1 MLQPGC
7 CTWSCCVGG
16 CEDPFA
22 ENQRWLAPLDSLV
35 DEKKNKGLLEIS
47 ETRRSKQNNHLN
59 FGPSSLPHPKVMVK
73 GEWLLQF
80 IKQVKVH
87 HRKPWTQRPC
97 FRPHLTSCAR
107 TACWAANSIAGVLEV
122 MVAKLVVGRDCTMLG
137 SQGNH
142 LDQVNVLLASIY
154 KHLPASCCL
163 NSRYVSLIQP
173 ISPKGI
179 PIWFV

>member
-16 CEDPFA
+16 YEDPFA

-47 ETRRSKQNNHLN
+47 ETRRSNQNKHLN
-59 FGPSSLPHPKVMVK
+59 FVPSSLPHPKVMVK

-80 IKQVKVH
+80 IKLVKVH

-107 TACWAANSIAGVLEV
+107 TACWAANRIAGVLEGDGCQV
-122 MVAKLVVGRDCTMLG
+122 GGGSWLYYARVAGESLGPSQCPPSIDIQASPCKLL
-137 SQGNH
+137 S
-142 LDQVNVLLASIY
+142 
-154 KHLPASCCL
+154 
-163 NSRYVSLIQP
+163 
-173 ISPKGI
+173 
-179 PIWFV
+179 

>member
-107 TACWAANSIAGVLEV
+107 TACWAANSIAGVLEGDGCQV
-122 MVAKLVVGRDCTMLG
+122 GGGSWLYYARVAGESLGPSQCPPSIDIQASPCKLL
-137 SQGNH
+137 S
-142 LDQVNVLLASIY
+142 
-154 KHLPASCCL
+154 
-163 NSRYVSLIQP
+163 
-173 ISPKGI
+173 
-179 PIWFV
+179 